1 MENHFIFAR
10 SEKTD
15 SELVG
20 SEADCARFRRF
31 LALVDGKRTV
41 EELSQVS
48 RPDELTNTLLWLE
61 EKGFIVKVGEASSD
75 HGLTTPAQDPFA
87 AAALTED
94 MFDEF
99 KRRAVLQLKA
109 RFGAA
114 ADNAAERILQ
124 AHTPEEL
131 RSALRDAEGMIA
143 GPAAPGEAAEVR
155 ELFLR
160 IGRNF
165 V

>member
-1 MENHFIFAR
+1 MDNHFIFAR
-10 SEKTD
+10 SAKTD
-15 SELVG
+15 SELHG
-20 SEADCARFRRF
+20 TEADQARYRRF
-31 LALVDGKRTV
+31 LALVDGNRTV
-41 EELSQVS
+41 EELAQVA
-48 RPDELTNTLLWLE
+48 RPDELVPTLEWLQQQ
-61 EKGFIVKVGEASSD
+61 GFIIKVGEAPSD
-75 HGLTTPAQDPFA
+75 HGLTTAAQDPFA

-94 MFDEF
+94 MFAEF

-114 ADNAAERILQ
+114 ADNAADRIMQ

-143 GPAAPGEAAEVR
+143 GPAAPLEAAEVR

>member
-1 MENHFIFAR
+1 MDNHFIFAR
-10 SEKTD
+10 SDKSE
-15 SELVG
+15 SELSG
-20 SEADCARFRRF
+20 PEADYARYRRF
-31 LALVDGKRTV
+31 LALVDGNRTV
-41 EELSQVS
+41 EELSQVA
-48 RPDELTNTLLWLE
+48 RPDELVATLAWLE
-61 EKGFIVKVGEASSD
+61 EHGFIIKVGEAPSD

-94 MFDEF
+94 MFAEF
-99 KRRAVLQLKA
+99 KRRAVMQLKA
-109 RFGAA
+109 RFGAS
-114 ADNAAERILQ
+114 ADNAAERIEQ

-143 GPAAPGEAAEVR
+143 GPAAPHEAAEVR

>member
-10 SEKTD
+10 SEKPESD
-15 SELVG
+15 LEGEES
-20 SEADCARFRRF
+20 DRARYRRF
-31 LALVDGKRTV
+31 LALVDGQRTV
-41 EELSQVS
+41 EELAQVS
-48 RPDELTNTLLWLE
+48 RPDELTNTLQWLLE
-61 EKGFIVKVGEASSD
+61 HDFITKIGEASSD

-99 KRRAVLQLKA
+99 KRRAVLQLRA
-109 RFGAA
+109 RFGAS
-114 ADNAAERILQ
+114 ADNACERIVQ

>member
-1 MENHFIFAR
+1 MDNHFIFA
-10 SEKTD
+10 KTSKSD
-15 SELVG
+15 
-20 SEADCARFRRF
+20 ADLAPEDVSRYRRF

-41 EELSQVS
+41 EELAQVA
-48 RPDELTNTLLWLE
+48 RPDEITATIAWLLANGYIE
-61 EKGFIVKVGEASSD
+61 KVGEAQSD
-75 HGLTTPAQDPFA
+75 KGLTTTAQDPFA

-94 MFDEF
+94 MFSEF
-99 KRRAVLQLKA
+99 KRRAILQLTA

-114 ADNAAERILQ
+114 ADNAADRIEQ
-124 AHTPEEL
+124 ANTPEEL

-155 ELFLR
+155 ELFMR

>member
-1 MENHFIFAR
+1 MNNHFIFA
-10 SEKTD
+10 KTSKSD
-15 SELVG
+15 AHLASDEVT
-20 SEADCARFRRF
+20 ARYRRF

-41 EELSQVS
+41 EALAQVA
-48 RPDELTNTLLWLE
+48 RPDEIMETLEWLLANGYI
-61 EKGFIVKVGEASSD
+61 EKIGEAPGD
-75 HGLTTPAQDPFA
+75 TGLTTAAQDPFA

-94 MFDEF
+94 MFAEF
-99 KRRAVLQLKA
+99 KRRAILQLTA

-114 ADNAAERILQ
+114 AENAADRIEQ
-124 AHTPEEL
+124 ANTPEEL